1 MGTPTERATVAIV
14 LSPEVS
20 VAMKMIGLE
29 GERLAAE
36 MKKATAVHLFA
47 RGLLSIG
54 KAAELAGVSLAE
66 FMDILTSEGVP
77 GVEYTVDDLERDL
90 KALEELE

>member
-1 MGTPTERATVAIV
+1 MGSATEGTTVAIV

-20 VAMKMIGLE
+20 VAMKLIGLE
-29 GERLAAE
+29 GEKLAIE
-36 MKKATAVHLFA
+36 MKRVMAVHLFA

-54 KAAELAGVSLAE
+54 KAAELAEASLAE
-66 FMDILTSEGVP
+66 FMDILTSGGLP
-77 GVEYTVDDLERDL
+77 AVEYTADDLERDL